1 LYPHCFLVLTGKVFQ
16 VGIKEAIMTPPQ
28 HEMLALKYS
37 PALYYMETK
46 DSFRNI
52 CPEDF
57 GGTFWRVEK
66 SPVQWADV
74 CIQYLLYF
82 KEQHWVPSSL
92 DGILKKLIGKG
103 GKLPGNHPNDYA
115 PIFLYFKNGRPVRA
129 VFDVCHYEAVGALAG
144 DSKFLPPDSKPRFQI
159 TNFYR
164 GLRPLPESGEFTY
177 LQESFVPNLLSQERL
192 ESWWQGLTASGSFQE
207 AAKLI
212 IREKIHNPFQ
222 EITTFRDIGSKL
234 GKVFDL
240 IFQLTEDAPVI
251 KIAPRDIETVVK
263 KIQEKLPEKGDI
275 SDEDIK
281 GVLEFTQKH
290 ILEDLHASD
299 YLPVGRHDK
308 AYPM

>member
-16 VGIKEAIMTPPQ
+16 AGIKEAIMTPPQ

-37 PALYYMETK
+37 PALYYVETT
-46 DSFRNI
+46 DSFKNI

-57 GGTFWRVEK
+57 GGIYWRVVE
-66 SPVQWADV
+66 STEQWADV

-92 DGILKKLIGKG
+92 DGILRKLLGKG

-115 PIFLYFKNGRPVRA
+115 PIFLYFKDGRPVKA
-129 VFDVCHYEAVGALAG
+129 VFDVCHYEAVGVLTG
-144 DSKFLPPDSKPRFQI
+144 DSRFLPPDSNPRFQI

-177 LQESFVPNLLSQERL
+177 FQESFVPNLLSQDRL
-192 ESWWQGLTASGSFQE
+192 ESWWQGFTASGSFQE
-207 AAKLI
+207 AARLI

-234 GKVFDL
+234 GKIFDL
-240 IFQLTEDAPVI
+240 IFRLSEDVPVI
-251 KIAPRDIETVVK
+251 RAAPEDSEAVSK

-308 AYPM
+308 ACPM

>member
-16 VGIKEAIMTPPQ
+16 AGIKEAIMTPPQ

-37 PALYYMETK
+37 PALYYVETT
-46 DSFRNI
+46 DSFKNI

-57 GGTFWRVEK
+57 GGIYWRVVE
-66 SPVQWADV
+66 STEQWADV

-92 DGILKKLIGKG
+92 DGILRKLLGKG

-115 PIFLYFKNGRPVRA
+115 PIFLYFKDGRPVKA
-129 VFDVCHYEAVGALAG
+129 VFDVCHYEAVGVLTG
-144 DSKFLPPDSKPRFQI
+144 DSRFLPPDSNPRFQI

-177 LQESFVPNLLSQERL
+177 FQESFVPNLLSQDRL
-192 ESWWQGLTASGSFQE
+192 ESWWQGFTASGSFQE
-207 AAKLI
+207 AARLI

-234 GKVFDL
+234 GKIFDL
-240 IFQLTEDAPVI
+240 IFRLSEDVPVI
-251 KIAPRDIETVVK
+251 RAAPEDSEAVSK
-263 KIQEKLPEKGDI
+263 KIQEKLSEKGDI

-308 AYPM
+308 ACPM